1 MTLLRWN
8 LFQAFAITTVQMRLA
23 GSMTTFHPTQTK
35 ATPVGF
41 GSGRVFGWQMSW
53 ATDICRLL
61 LGRRLS
67 RSPRGIVARLAS
79 GLMSL
84 LVVMLVLDGGHLQ
97 PAFDGHVHPHAIAQ
111 PATIATPSHSTASG
125 CHVMNACGLVIGITN
140 PIPDKP
146 ALEAVLHT
154 RPAISNV
161 TDQVGHRSDVPPPR
175 I

>member
-1 MTLLRWN
+1 
-8 LFQAFAITTVQMRLA
+8 MRRA
-23 GSMTTFHPTQTK
+23 GSMTTFNPTQTT
-35 ATPVGF
+35 ATPVRF
-41 GSGRVFGWQMSW
+41 GGGRVFGWQMSW

-61 LGRRLS
+61 VGRRGS
-67 RSPRGIVARLAS
+67 RSPRRIAARVAS

-84 LVVMLVLDGGHLQ
+84 LVVMLVLDGGHVQ

-111 PATIATPSHSTASG
+111 SATMATPSHSTASG
-125 CHVMNACGLVIGITN
+125 CHAMNACGLAIGIMN
-140 PIPDKP
+140 PIPAKP
-146 ALEAVLHT
+146 TLGAALHA